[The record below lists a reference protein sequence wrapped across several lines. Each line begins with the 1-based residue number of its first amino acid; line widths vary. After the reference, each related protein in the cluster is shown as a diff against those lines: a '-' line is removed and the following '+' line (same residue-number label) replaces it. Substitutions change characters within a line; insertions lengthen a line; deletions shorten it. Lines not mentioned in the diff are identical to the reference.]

1 MFPKSRPQA
10 RTTGQSLIELV
21 VGLLALIPIVLAI
34 LDLAVIVI
42 AVQMNDSTCREAAR
56 VAASGPPDTQDIQQ
70 RSGAIIARANQRG
83 IGMMSN
89 FQLISATS
97 TASSSYLNG
106 PQINNGQTF
115 GGPVNGTVTVVTE
128 VDVRPF
134 IVQWCY
140 SGVTPLRFRSS
151 QTFPITYV
159 IPNTVGSV
167 SSGGGGTG
175 SGGGGAGSTGG
186 IGP

>member
-1 MFPKSRPQA
+1 MFPKSR
-10 RTTGQSLIELV
+10 RTNCATGQSLIELV

-34 LDLAVIVI
+34 FDLAVIVI

-70 RSGAIIARANQRG
+70 RAGAIITRANKRASA
-83 IGMMSN
+83 MMSN

-97 TASSSYLNG
+97 TASSNYISGL
-106 PQINNGQTF
+106 QTSNGQTF
-115 GGPVNGTVTVVTE
+115 GGPVNGTVTVITE

-140 SGVTPLRFRSS
+140 NGVTPLRFRSS

-159 IPNTVGSV
+159 IPNTVGSA
-167 SSGGGGTG
+167 SSGGNGG
-175 SGGGGAGSTGG
+175 GGGGASGSSGGPTG
-186 IGP
+186 P